1 MNFSRILENDSVP
14 QLNLAKSQELKEIQK
29 EKNGQSGFLQIVIIL
44 FLSPQWAPC
53 APCRRVP
60 RLRLYAVPP
69 SVVEDHHDAL
79 CSPLLPLPQTLAP
92 LPSLRRRHLS
102 PSYPLFF
109 LPDRDRGKSLHGR
122 RRTRPLRAPRP
133 CPGGF
138 PGRALSLP
146 HLGASS
152 SVLCFSGTSVPKR
165 ALERRAR
172 PPSTSPLVH
181 ASPSHCAMSR
191 RSATTPTTTKRKES
205 SRGSPH
211 TPTPSTTS
219 TTYARGKRQGRR

>member
-1 MNFSRILENDSVP
+1 MPPAPMPWPCCPRP
-14 QLNLAKSQELKEIQK
+14 
-29 EKNGQSGFLQIVIIL
+29 
-44 FLSPQWAPC
+44 SPGP
-53 APCRRVP
+53 PCRRWI
-60 RLRLYAVPP
+60 RGT
-69 SVVEDHHDAL
+69 DDL
-79 CSPLLPLPQTLAP
+79 CSPATLAP
-92 LPSLRRRHLS
+92 LPTLRRRHLS

-181 ASPSHCAMSR
+181 ASPSHCSMSR
-191 RSATTPTTTKRKES
+191 RSATMPTTTKRKES

-211 TPTPSTTS
+211 ASTPSTTS
-219 TTYARGKRQGRR
+219 TTVAKGERQGRRRLPPLRRLRRPRACPNAAATSP